1 MPAHRS
7 RTSGWRR
14 CLQQVHERRGA
25 LDIAV
30 VRDPEHDNGDSRH
43 LIWRVRLVALTKEEI
58 LVERPTTLGQVIQL
72 DPGIELVAILAVGQ
86 NRWMFSTSNLG
97 LTQHGGRDHRAITA
111 MRLAMPQHVER
122 CQRRNYYRIETATLN
137 LPEVEVWPLLDPKS
151 VIVAERAV
159 ELQGNLERGGARGPA
174 GPGPVD
180 DAETTMPEVGPKFAA
195 TLLNI
200 GGGGVGL
207 RVRPQDAQALTR
219 HKLFWLRFSLPPE
232 LATPIC
238 ATGKLAH
245 TNVDSTQHTYA
256 GMAFDFSFNPGH
268 QRFVVEQICRYIT
281 AMQRRA
287 QLRQSA

>member
-159 ELQGNLERGGARGPA
+159 ELQGNLERGGARGP
-174 GPGPVD
+174 
-180 DAETTMPEVGPKFAA
+180 

-232 LATPIC
+232 LSTPIC

>member
-1 MPAHRS
+1 VPANRS

-14 CLQQVHERRGA
+14 CLQQVHERGGA

-30 VRDPEHDNGDSRH
+30 VRDPEHDQGDSRH
-43 LIWRVRLVALTKEEI
+43 LIWRVRMVALTSGEI

-72 DPGIELVAILAVGQ
+72 ETGIELVAILAVGQ
-86 NRWMFSTSNLG
+86 NRWMFSTRNLG
-97 LTQHGGRDHRAITA
+97 LAQHGGRDGRTVTA
-111 MRLAMPQHVER
+111 MRLAMPKRVER

-151 VIVAERAV
+151 VVVAERAV
-159 ELQGNLERGGARGPA
+159 ELQAAPQRSSAGDRA
-174 GPGPVD
+174 GPGAVD
-180 DAETTMPEVGPKFAA
+180 HAETTMPEVGPRFTA

-219 HKLFWLRFSLPPE
+219 NKLFWLRFSLPPE

-245 TNVDSTQHTYA
+245 TTVDSTQHTYA

-287 QLRQSA
+287 RLRQSA